1 MNVKV
6 SNVNTPSWKT
16 LTVQAKI
23 PAGLSKLEEMSNNLW
38 WTWNTEAYNLFR
50 SINEQLFSE
59 KKHNALEVLGA
70 LSYDE
75 LLALSKDKNFTQRMD
90 TVYSQFRKY
99 MDTKPDT
106 TRPSVAYFCM
116 EYGLIH
122 FLKIYSGGLGILAGD
137 YMKQASDSNVDMVGV
152 GLLYRFGYF
161 TQELAMDGTQI
172 ANYEP
177 QDFDQLPYQKVL
189 DQDGH
194 QLVIGVPFPYATVY
208 ANVWKVNVGR
218 VSLYLLDTDNPLNS
232 EYDRNITHT
241 LYGGDW
247 ENRMKQEYLLGIG
260 GMQLLNQLGI
270 KRDIYHC
277 NEGHAALCNLYRLAA
292 YVEQGLNFNQALELV
307 RASSLYTVHTPVP
320 AGHDYF
326 DESMAMKYL
335 GGYADRLGISWDD
348 LVGLGRNNPEDK
360 SERFCMSIFACKTCQ
375 EVNGVSKLHGTVSQ
389 NMFNNIWQGY
399 FPSENHVGYVTNGV
413 HLPTW
418 AAREWKALYEKYFGA
433 DFYADQSNANIWEKI
448 YEVPDEEIWQ
458 TRVKLKTKL
467 IEYIRERFRKTWLKN
482 QGDPSRVVS
491 LLDKINPNA
500 LLVGF
505 GRRFATYKRAHLLFT
520 DLDRLRKIVNNEEYP
535 VQFIYTGKAHPADGA
550 GQGLIKRIYNISQS
564 PEFLGKIIFLENYDM
579 QLSRR
584 LISGVDI
591 WMNTPTRPLE
601 ASGTS
606 GEKALMNGLL
616 NLSVLDGWWLE
627 GYREGAGWAL
637 TEKRT
642 YQNQEH
648 QDKLDAS
655 TIYNLLERE
664 IIPLY
669 YNRDGKE
676 FSSKWIRC
684 IKNSIAQIA
693 PHYTMKRQLD
703 DYYDKFY
710 NRLGQRFRQ
719 LSANNNAQAK
729 AIAAWKEHVAAKWD
743 AIKVV
748 TFEANHGPNAEVI
761 TSGSKHTLRVKV
773 DTAGL
778 EDSIGI
784 EMVMTAIDSE
794 GKEYVYEV
802 APFNIVDHEGNLT
815 VYELVD
821 TIDKAGSFKVAYRI
835 YPKNDLLPHRQD
847 FCYVKWF

>member
-1 MNVKV
+1 MKIKI
-6 SNVNTPSWKT
+6 SNVNTPNWKT
-16 LTVQAKI
+16 LTVQAKL
-23 PAGLSKLEEMSNNLW
+23 PAALSKLEDMSNNLW
-38 WTWNTEAYNLFR
+38 WTWDTDAYTLFR
-50 SINEQLFSE
+50 SINEKLFRE
-59 KKHNALEVLGA
+59 KKNNAIEVLSA

-75 LLALSKDKNFTQRMD
+75 LVALSKDKKFTDRMD
-90 TVYSQFRKY
+90 KVYDRFTAY
-99 MDTKPDT
+99 MQAEPDK
-106 TRPSVAYFCM
+106 TRASVAYFCM

-137 YMKQASDSNVDMVGV
+137 YMKQASDSNVDMIGI
-152 GLLYRFGYF
+152 GLLYRYGYF

-177 QDFDQLPYQKVL
+177 QDFEQLPYQKVL
-189 DQDGH
+189 DKDGK
-194 QLVIGVPFPYATVY
+194 QLVIEVPFPYAVVY

-232 EYDRNITHT
+232 EYDRDITHT

-260 GMQLLNQLGI
+260 GMQLLELLGI
-270 KRDIYHC
+270 KRDVYHC
-277 NEGHAALCNLYRLAA
+277 NEGHAALCNLYRLAN
-292 YVEQGLNFNQALELV
+292 YVKQGLTFNQALELV

-326 DESMAMKYL
+326 DEAMAMKYL
-335 GGYADRLGISWDD
+335 GSYAEKLGISWDD
-348 LVGLGRNNPEDK
+348 LIGLGRTNPEDK
-360 SERFCMSIFACKTCQ
+360 NERFCMSTFCCKTCQ

-389 NMFNNIWQGY
+389 SMFNNIWQGY

-418 AAREWKALYEKYFGA
+418 AAREWKTLYEKYFGA
-433 DFYADQSNANIWEKI
+433 DFYADQSNADIWKKI
-448 YEVPDEEIWQ
+448 YDVPDEEIWK
-458 TRVKLKTKL
+458 TRVQLKTKL
-467 IEYIRERFRKTWLKN
+467 IEYIRERFRKAWLKN

-520 DLDRLRKIVNNEEYP
+520 DLERLKAIVNDDKYP
-535 VQFIYTGKAHPADGA
+535 VQFIFTGKAHPADGA
-550 GQGLIKRIYNISQS
+550 GQGLIKRIYDISQS
-564 PEFLGKIIFLENYDM
+564 PEFLGKILFLENYDM

-584 LISGVDI
+584 LISGVDV

-648 QDKLDAS
+648 QDQLDAS
-655 TIYNLLERE
+655 TIYSLLERE
-664 IIPLY
+664 IIPMY
-669 YNRDGKE
+669 YSRNNRGY
-676 FSSKWIRC
+676 SPQWIRC

-703 DYYDKFY
+703 DYYSKFY
-710 NRLGQRFRQ
+710 NALGQRYRE
-719 LSANNNAQAK
+719 LSANDNAK
-729 AIAAWKEHVAAKWD
+729 AKEIAAWKEQVAAKWD
-743 AIKVV
+743 EIKVLSFFA
-748 TFEANHGPNAEVI
+748 THGGNADVI
-761 TSGSKHTLRVKV
+761 TSGTAHTLRVKIN
-773 DTAGL
+773 TAGL
-778 EDSIGI
+778 EDSIGV
-784 EMVMTAIDSE
+784 EMVVVATDSE
-794 GKEYVYEV
+794 GKEYVYNV
-802 APFNIVDHEGNLT
+802 IPFNV
-815 VYELVD
+815 
-821 TIDKAGSFKVAYRI
+821 
-835 YPKNDLLPHRQD
+835 
-847 FCYVKWF
+847 